1 MLSLLAIKIF
11 LENLIIFNVGNK
23 PAIPE
28 IAETVMSN
36 FIFLN
41 RFKSLMITILFFLQ
55 KYLIFSVKKKIIR
68 VNIFWLKSYSLR
80 N

>member
-11 LENLIIFNVGNK
+11 LENLIILNVGNK

-36 FIFLN
+36 FIFFN
-41 RFKSLMITILFFLQ
+41 RFKSLMIIILFLLQ
-55 KYLIFSVKKKIIR
+55 KYLILSVK
-68 VNIFWLKSYSLR
+68 
-80 N
+80 

>member
-11 LENLIIFNVGNK
+11 LENLIILNLVNK

-36 FIFLN
+36 IIFFN
-41 RFKSLMITILFFLQ
+41 IFKSIIITILFLLQ
-55 KYLIFSVKKKIIR
+55 KYVIFSVKKK
-68 VNIFWLKSYSLR
+68 LLE
-80 N
+80 